1 MLKSLFITFLL
12 ACGTLLSAE
21 VQIAFLQNEN
31 QATKELLAQFVSQYP
46 AIKVK
51 VLDKSSLDAKKSFV
65 YALDELV
72 LFSNYKR
79 DYNNGVKLLKENE
92 IGTIFILNPNTSA
105 YGASAIE
112 VMKKEKVYE
121 NVKQKVVYVDSFSLE
136 NLKENEVAIIARSL
150 LYKQD
155 RTKFKKNIHW
165 MEICSKLYT
174 PINQSMMIVGYD
186 ENSSDAKLFYDFIF
200 SERAQNIL
208 KDFGYTLRE

>member
-1 MLKSLFITFLL
+1 MLKSIIMVFLL
-12 ACGTLLSAE
+12 ACGTLLNAE

-31 QATKELLAQFVSQYP
+31 QATKELLAQFVSEYP

-51 VLDKSSLDAKKSFV
+51 VLDKNSLDANKSFV

-79 DYNNGVKLLKENE
+79 DYNNGVKLLKEKE
-92 IGTIFILNPNTSA
+92 IEIIYILNPKTSL
-105 YGASAIE
+105 YGVSAIE
-112 VMKKEKVYE
+112 AMKNEKVYE
-121 NVKQKVVYVDSFSLE
+121 NVKQKVVYVDAFSLE

-165 MEICSKLYT
+165 MEICSKLYA
-174 PINQSMMIVGYD
+174 PINQSMVILKYD
-186 ENSSDAKLFYDFIF
+186 ENNSDAKLFYDFVF
-200 SERAQNIL
+200 SEQAQNIL
-208 KDFGYTLRE
+208 KDFGYILEE